1 MLISTF
7 RAERSRDRMP
17 QALRHPDQI
26 GERIGEH
33 LAHDVAAMKLHD
45 VLSQFQFVRNL
56 LIQQA
61 GNDLPR
67 RPGLVADLLPFAK
80 PWRRTASDRIVYG
93 WGRNAAA
100 RTAEFWIWLATLL
113 RREYKRHP
121 HKTRRGAGTRCA
133 CDLPGGALLAPVAH
147 RPARRHMPKPR
158 RNFGMEH
165 RPSACIPLS
174 FKGPCANRVGRR
186 FALPLSMNGTRDW
199 QLRKSSSS
207 APGIRGSG
215 GRRRHGFRTRR
226 ASLPAH

>member
-1 MLISTF
+1 M
-7 RAERSRDRMP
+7 RSDA

-100 RTAEFWIWLATLL
+100 RDEPTF
-113 RREYKRHP
+113 
-121 HKTRRGAGTRCA
+121 
-133 CDLPGGALLAPVAH
+133 
-147 RPARRHMPKPR
+147 
-158 RNFGMEH
+158 
-165 RPSACIPLS
+165 
-174 FKGPCANRVGRR
+174 
-186 FALPLSMNGTRDW
+186 
-199 QLRKSSSS
+199 
-207 APGIRGSG
+207 GSG
-215 GRRRHGFRTRR
+215 SRPCSAASTKDTPTKPGAERARAVRVICQAALCWLRSHTVRLVAICRNLGGISAWNTGLQR
-226 ASLPAH
+226 ASPYLSRVLALIESAGGLHFR